1 MLRLLTGTQ
10 RPAIEPGEEDATM
23 DVYIFQAAL
32 WCEECGEAIR
42 GRLTESGNAP
52 GDAEDE
58 GSYDSDDFPKGP
70 FPDGGGEADTEQ
82 CCDGCGCELDNEVS
96 R

>member
-1 MLRLLTGTQ
+1 
-10 RPAIEPGEEDATM
+10 M

-82 CCDGCGCELDNEVS
+82 CCDGCGCVWHLPGHPEEVHQLVPRKATTS
-96 R
+96 HHGASL

>member
-1 MLRLLTGTQ
+1 
-10 RPAIEPGEEDATM
+10 M

-82 CCDGCGCELDNEVS
+82 CCDGCGCELEVHQLVPRKATTS
-96 R
+96 HHGASL